1 MEDLVSAI
9 ENISPARKKNQIPTP
24 SELRLL
30 QVLWSLGEGT
40 VDQIV
45 QAHPEKSRPNYKTTH
60 TFLRIMEQKGFISHT
75 VNGRTFTFRPLVTR
89 ESIDSLSV
97 RALLHQN
104 FGGSPAGLLI
114 NLLEVVPARERELDE
129 LESLIRDYRQK
140 TATMSS
146 AS

>member
-1 MEDLVSAI
+1 MK
-9 ENISPARKKNQIPTP
+9 RKLLKAAKEKHQPPVPTGA
-24 SELRLL
+24 EMRLL
-30 QVLWSLGEGT
+30 QILWDRKEATVEDVVLAHGEK
-40 VDQIV
+40 
-45 QAHPEKSRPNYKTTH
+45 ERPNYKTTQ